1 MLTKKIVNILIERG
15 LLNDK
20 QIVDLQNKANTSSQS
35 FLNCLKQS
43 EIVAEADFL
52 QIQAEVLHLRYC
64 HNLEDKEVPEEF
76 INNIS
81 LEFCRNNQLIA
92 IDIEDGVF
100 YIATADPTNFYAL
113 DDLAGMLDS
122 QVQEVIASSHH
133 IKRLIDKAYHATADT
148 LGALDDLSNEDT
160 SDLHFG
166 IEESEDLLD
175 VANRAPVIKFVN
187 SIFTNALQKRA
198 SDIHFQPKTD
208 GMRVRFRVDGVLYD
222 YIEIPKENQ
231 EAVISRLKV
240 MSRLDIAEK
249 RSTQDGR
256 TSLRFSDREID
267 VRVSIIPTVYGE
279 QVVMRLLDKEGRLY
293 SLEKLGLNSDDEVKM
308 RELIKNTHGIVL
320 TTGPTGSGKTTTLYA
335 SLMQIDSDR
344 KNIITIEDPIEYQLA
359 GISQIQVE
367 PKKNVTFAT
376 GLRSVLRQDPDVLMV
391 GEIRDFETA
400 TNAIQSAL
408 TGHLVF
414 STLHTNDSAGAMT
427 RMMDLGIEPY
437 LVSSSVIG
445 VIAQRLIRK
454 ICPHCKEAIVPE
466 EESLREIGLTMED
479 LPDGKVYYGKGC
491 EECMHSGY
499 YDRIGIYEIIMMNH
513 EIEQL
518 VLQRCEASAIKRL
531 AIKNGMQTLRMNGAK
546 KVVEGISTIEEVLM
560 VTQRDV

>member
-1 MLTKKIVNILIERG
+1 MLAGEVVKTLIQQGVVQEEQVERAQREAERAALPILEYLSEENLIHIND
-15 LLNDK
+15 LLR
-20 QIVDLQNKANTSSQS
+20 A
-35 FLNCLKQS
+35 
-43 EIVAEADFL
+43 
-52 QIQAEVLHLRYC
+52 QAEVLRLRFCETLDEYTGPKEF
-64 HNLEDKEVPEEF
+64 LEQ
-76 INNIS
+76 IS
-81 LEFCRNNQLIA
+81 LEFCRNNQVVA
-92 IDIEDGVF
+92 IEYGEGVY
-100 YIATADPTNFYAL
+100 YIATANPSDFYAL
-113 DDLAGMLDS
+113 DDLAGLLNC
-122 QVQEVIASSHH
+122 QVETVVAPTHAVR
-133 IKRLIDKAYHATADT
+133 RLIDQAYHATADT
-148 LGALDDLSNEDT
+148 LGALDELSSEEEGSN
-160 SDLHFG
+160 LHFG
-166 IEESEDLLD
+166 IGQSEDLLD
-175 VANRAPVIKFVN
+175 VANRAPVIRFVN

-198 SDIHFQPKTD
+198 SDIHFQPMAE

-222 YIEIPKENQ
+222 YITLPKENQ
-231 EAVISRLKV
+231 DAVVSRLKV

-256 TSLRFSDREID
+256 TALRFSDREID

-293 SLEKLGLNSDDEVKM
+293 SLEKLGLNLDDEAKM
-308 RELIKNTHGIVL
+308 RSLIQNTHGIIL

-344 KNIITIEDPIEYQLA
+344 KNIITIEDPIEYQLP

-454 ICPHCKEAIVPE
+454 ICPHCREALVPE
-466 EESLREIGLTMED
+466 EESLNEIGLTLSD
-479 LPDGKVYYGKGC
+479 LPDGVVYHGTGC
-491 EECMHSGY
+491 DECMQSGY
-499 YDRIGIYEIIMMNH
+499 YDRVGIYEIIIMNH
-513 EIEQL
+513 DIEQL
-518 VLQRCEASAIKRL
+518 VLQRSEASAIKRL
-531 AIKNGMQTLRMNGAK
+531 AMQSGMQTLRMNGGK
-546 KVVEGISTIEEVLM
+546 KGC
-560 VTQRDV
+560 